1 VSRVDPKTLG
11 AEELE
16 QRHARPETERLRR
29 TLREICSVAVLAL
42 ALAACTIAATLGVSR
57 ATVYRVLAE
66 QSDEGTSRSC
76 DRSAQTDSIPVSRT
90 SIIAGQSVFC
100 GSSQIAVAD
109 TLPIEPG
116 DRVSIPHGVR
126 A

>member
-29 TLREICSVAVLAL
+29 TLRKICSVAVLAL

-90 SIIAGQSVFC
+90 SITAAQSMFLMLSAGRSFT
-100 GSSQIAVAD
+100 S
-109 TLPIEPG
+109 T
-116 DRVSIPHGVR
+116 
-126 A
+126 